1 MKKRWRTIT
10 SAALSVILSAA
21 LLCPLLSVTVG
32 AREAVE
38 RMPFPDVFQGKNMYI
53 TAKPYE
59 IKNNSEGW
67 ILGTE
72 LPYRGYRNPEAVC
85 SDGRVLIFKEKQLKD
100 EQGYNIGTTALINF
114 TDTDG
119 NIIIDHSN
127 YNYDEII
134 PAFGVEK
141 FEFSDGLCSFYD
153 AKTGKCGY
161 MDRQGRIVIPPR
173 YDHVE
178 VFQDGIA
185 RAKVYDSENGVTTEY
200 YLDTAGKPLPVPEKV
215 SPNNVNF
222 WFGDGMMPTDRSLRN
237 SAGKS
242 EQFMGYIDTQGN
254 PVITIYRDTAYEYS
268 KDKYLGFCNESSFQD
283 GYAVLEDMRGGRKYP
298 AYVVIDT
305 KGNEVCTLDAEP
317 PYYVQVGGF
326 HGRAGKYIRV
336 DYLETT
342 GGRWGTN
349 VRTAVVDMSTGREVA
364 SFPVAENSNDR
375 YTKLEHLGS
384 STMLTIEKNYLNI
397 DHGLNVNIGYE
408 VRALDGSMLIPNLSE
423 KFTLDPSHRG
433 SYINSY
439 SYIQEDIRNGLGLL
453 SVSGVN
459 PDFSSESYDNDKTYE
474 KLYILEAHEGTYTGS
489 GLVYNAVTG
498 QMSGSG
504 TPQPSGNTPSGWAA
518 KEVNAAITAGIVP
531 DTLQS
536 GYQQPITRAEFCA
549 LSVKL
554 YETVKGTEITQR
566 ATFTDTDDV
575 NVQKM
580 GALGVVTGVGDG
592 KFAPNGTLTREQA
605 ATMLA
610 RLAAVMG
617 SPMTAQAPTF
627 ADNASISAWAFDAV
641 GQVLGG
647 GVMNGSDNNMFRPKG
662 NYTREQ
668 SILTMMRMYNLF
680 H

>member
-1 MKKRWRTIT
+1 MKKRWKTIT
-10 SAALSVILSAA
+10 SVVLSAA
-21 LLCPLLSVTVG
+21 LLCPLLSATSG
-32 AREAVE
+32 AEEVVE

-72 LPYRGYRNPEAVC
+72 LPNYGYRNPEAVC
-85 SDGRVLIFKEKQLKD
+85 SDGRVLIFKEGQLKD

-119 NIIIDHSN
+119 NIIIDHST

-134 PAFGVEK
+134 PAFGAEK

-161 MDRQGRIVIPPR
+161 MDRQGKIVVPPR
-173 YDHVE
+173 YDHVDA
-178 VFQDGIA
+178 FQDGIA
-185 RAKVYDSENGVTTEY
+185 KVKVYDGENGETTEY
-200 YLDTAGKPLPVPEKV
+200 YIDTAGNTLPVPEYL

-222 WFGDGMMPTDRSLRN
+222 WFGDGLLPTDRSLRN
-237 SAGKS
+237 SAGKR
-242 EQFMGYIDTQGN
+242 EEFVGYIDTQGN
-254 PVITIYRDTAYEYS
+254 PVITIYRDAAYEYS
-268 KDKYLGFCNESSFQD
+268 RDKYLGLCNESSFQD

-336 DYLETT
+336 DYLEST
-342 GGRWGTN
+342 GAQRGKA

-364 SFPVAENSNDR
+364 NFPVPENKNDR

-384 STMLTIEKNYLNI
+384 STMLTIEENYNKI
-397 DHGLNVNIGYE
+397 DGGLSVSNGYE
-408 VRALDGSMLIPNLSE
+408 VRELDGSMLIPNLNE

-439 SYIQEDIRNGLGLL
+439 TYIDQEIINGLGLL
-453 SVSGVN
+453 QVGGVN
-459 PDFSSESYDNDKTYE
+459 PAFTGSNFDDVSYT
-474 KLYILEAHEGTYTGS
+474 KLYILEVREGTYTGS

-518 KEVNAAITAGIVP
+518 EQVNAAISAGIVP

-549 LSVKL
+549 LAVEL

-566 ATFTDTDDV
+566 TTFTDTDDV

-580 GALGVVTGVGDG
+580 GALEVVTGVGG
-592 KFAPNGTLTREQA
+592 GRFEPNGTLTREQA

-610 RLAAVMG
+610 RLAAAMG
-617 SPMTAQAPTF
+617 SPMTAQTPAF
-627 ADNASISAWAFDAV
+627 ADNASISTWAFDAV

-647 GVMNGSDNNMFRPKG
+647 GVMSGGSNNMFLPKE

-680 H
+680 R

>member
-1 MKKRWRTIT
+1 MKKRWKTIT
-10 SAALSVILSAA
+10 SVVLSAA
-21 LLCPLLSVTVG
+21 LLCPLLSATSG
-32 AREAVE
+32 AEEVVE
-38 RMPFPDVFQGKNMYI
+38 RMPFPDVFQGKNIYI

-72 LPYRGYRNPEAVC
+72 LPNYGYRNPEAVC
-85 SDGRVLIFKEKQLKD
+85 SDGRVLIFKEGQLKD

-119 NIIIDHSN
+119 NIIIDHST

-134 PAFGVEK
+134 PAFGAEK

-161 MDRQGRIVIPPR
+161 MDRQGKIVVPPR
-173 YDHVE
+173 YDHVD

-185 RAKVYDSENGVTTEY
+185 KAKVYDGENGETTEY
-200 YLDTAGKPLPVPEKV
+200 YIDTAGNTLPVPEYL

-222 WFGDGMMPTDRSLRN
+222 WFGDGLLPTDRSLRN
-237 SAGKS
+237 SAGKR
-242 EQFMGYIDTQGN
+242 EEFVGYIDTQGN
-254 PVITIYRDTAYEYS
+254 PVITIYRDAAYEYS
-268 KDKYLGFCNESSFQD
+268 RDKYLGLCNESSFQD

-336 DYLETT
+336 DYLEST
-342 GGRWGTN
+342 GAQRGKA

-364 SFPVAENSNDR
+364 NFPVPENKNDR
-375 YTKLEHLGS
+375 YTKLGHLGS
-384 STMLTIEKNYLNI
+384 STMLTIEENYNKI
-397 DHGLNVNIGYE
+397 DGGLSVSNGYE
-408 VRALDGSMLIPNLSE
+408 VRELDGSMLIPNLNE

-439 SYIQEDIRNGLGLL
+439 TYIDQEIINGLGLL
-453 SVSGVN
+453 QVGGVN
-459 PDFSSESYDNDKTYE
+459 PAFTGSNFDDVSYT
-474 KLYILEAHEGTYTGS
+474 KLYILEVREGTYTGS
-489 GLVYNAVTG
+489 GLAYNAVTG

-518 KEVNAAITAGIVP
+518 EQVNAAISAGIVP

-549 LSVKL
+549 LAVEL

-566 ATFTDTDDV
+566 TTFTDTDDV

-580 GALGVVTGVGDG
+580 GALGVVTGVGG
-592 KFAPNGTLTREQA
+592 GRFEPNGTLTREQA

-610 RLAAVMG
+610 RLAAAMG
-617 SPMTAQAPTF
+617 SPMTAQTPAF
-627 ADNASISAWAFDAV
+627 ADNASISTWAFDAV

-647 GVMNGSDNNMFRPKG
+647 GVMSGGSNNMFLPKE

-680 H
+680 R

>member
-1 MKKRWRTIT
+1 MKKRWKTIT
-10 SAALSVILSAA
+10 SVVLSAA
-21 LLCPLLSVTVG
+21 LLCPLLSATSG
-32 AREAVE
+32 AEEVVE

-67 ILGTE
+67 MLGE
-72 LPYRGYRNPEAVC
+72 DLPYRGYRNPEAVC
-85 SDGRVLIFKEKQLKD
+85 SDGRVLIFKEGQLKD

-119 NIIIDHSN
+119 NIIIDHST

-134 PAFGVEK
+134 PAFGAEK

-161 MDRQGRIVIPPR
+161 MDRQGKIVIPPR
-173 YDHVE
+173 YDHVD

-185 RAKVYDSENGVTTEY
+185 KAKVYDGENGETTEY
-200 YLDTAGKPLPVPEKV
+200 YIDTAGNTLPVPEYL

-222 WFGDGMMPTDRSLRN
+222 WFGDGLLPTDRSLRN
-237 SAGKS
+237 SAGKR
-242 EQFMGYIDTQGN
+242 EEFVGYIDTQGN
-254 PVITIYRDTAYEYS
+254 PVITIYRDAAYEYS
-268 KDKYLGFCNESSFQD
+268 RDKYLGLCNESSFQD

-305 KGNEVCTLDAEP
+305 EGNEVCTLDAEP

-336 DYLETT
+336 DYLEST
-342 GGRWGTN
+342 GAQRGKA

-364 SFPVAENSNDR
+364 NFPVPENKNDR
-375 YTKLEHLGS
+375 YTDFEHLGS
-384 STMLTIEKNYLNI
+384 STMLTKE
-397 DHGLNVNIGYE
+397 VNNPAGSGGYE
-408 VRALDGSMLIPNLSE
+408 VRALDGSMLIPDLEAN
-423 KFTLDPSHRG
+423 FTIAPGHRG
-433 SYINSY
+433 SYIDSY
-439 SYIQEDIRNGLGLL
+439 TYIQEDIRNGLGLL
-453 SVSGVN
+453 SVTGYTPAFTGNSYDG
-459 PDFSSESYDNDKTYE
+459 ESYT

-504 TPQPSGNTPSGWAA
+504 TPQPDGNTPSGWAA
-518 KEVNAAITAGIVP
+518 EQVNAAISAGIVP

-549 LSVKL
+549 LAVEL

-566 ATFTDTDDV
+566 TTFTDTDDV

-580 GALGVVTGVGDG
+580 GALEVVTGVGG
-592 KFAPNGTLTREQA
+592 GRFEPNGTLTREQA

-610 RLAAVMG
+610 RLAAAMG
-617 SPMTAQAPTF
+617 SPMAAQTPAF
-627 ADNASISAWAFDAV
+627 ADNASISTWAFDAV

-647 GVMNGSDNNMFRPKG
+647 GVMSGGSNNMFLPKES
-662 NYTREQ
+662 YTREQ

-680 H
+680 R